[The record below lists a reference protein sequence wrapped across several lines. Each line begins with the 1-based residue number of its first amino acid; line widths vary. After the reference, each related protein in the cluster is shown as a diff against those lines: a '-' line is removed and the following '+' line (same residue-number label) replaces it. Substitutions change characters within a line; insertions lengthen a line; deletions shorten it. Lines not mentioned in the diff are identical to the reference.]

1 MGGFTQIFKGL
12 VGGDPVKSIGDLV
25 DQFHMSPEQKAQLGL
40 AQDQL
45 ETQRD
50 QIEAAQAEAL
60 ASVQSANITAE
71 TKSEDAY
78 VRRARPTFLYVMI
91 IGIAFS
97 IIVFP
102 FVNLIAHRGLVM
114 VPIPDA
120 YLELFGVGFLG
131 YTGARTW
138 EKTRGTTSEVQDTL
152 QIHAD
157 RLNKLAETV
166 TAGKAGGQ
174 GRN

>member
-1 MGGFTQIFKGL
+1 MGGLTQIFKGL

-40 AQDQL
+40 ARDQL

-60 ASVQSANITAE
+60 AQVQSANITAE

-91 IGIAFS
+91 LGIAFS
-97 IIVFP
+97 IIIFP
-102 FVNLIAHRGLVM
+102 ILNLLTHKGLAM

-131 YTGARTW
+131 YTGARSW
-138 EKTRGTTSEVQDTL
+138 EKTKGVGSGESG
-152 QIHAD
+152 
-157 RLNKLAETV
+157 
-166 TAGKAGGQ
+166 AGAQ
-174 GRN
+174 GVKGKG